1 MQLPNYFPGFRIIK
15 TFVAV
20 LICLLICFSFK
31 YYRPVYAIL
40 ACILMMKESSQSTKQ
55 LGIFRLMGTL
65 IGGLMALAV
74 LVLAESLTITAESY
88 LMAGLISLAVLFDL
102 WLCKIL
108 KQDSYV
114 YSMAAVVSSIILLS
128 YGNQVSALNYVISR
142 MLETGL
148 GILVAYLVNH
158 YLNLPLKQL

>member
-1 MQLPNYFPGFRIIK
+1 MQLPSYFPGFRIIK
-15 TFVAV
+15 TFIAV
-20 LICLLICFSFK
+20 LICLLICFIFK

-55 LGIFRLMGTL
+55 LGIFRLIGTL
-65 IGGLMALAV
+65 IGGSMALAM
-74 LVLAESLTITAESY
+74 LVLAQMLKIMAESY
-88 LMAGLISLAVLFDL
+88 FMAVLVSLAVLLDL

-128 YGNQVSALNYVISR
+128 YASQVSALNYVISR
-142 MLETGL
+142 MLETGF

-158 YLNLPLKQL
+158 YLNFPMKQL